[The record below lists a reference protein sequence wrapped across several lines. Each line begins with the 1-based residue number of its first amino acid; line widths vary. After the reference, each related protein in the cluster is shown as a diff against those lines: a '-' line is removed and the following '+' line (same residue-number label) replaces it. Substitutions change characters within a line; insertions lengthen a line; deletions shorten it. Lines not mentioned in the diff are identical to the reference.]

1 MIKNINLVKEIND
14 KNPKELN
21 NVNPETLTQVT
32 NNFVQHIDC
41 LCLDEFALS
50 DRNKIFGLMMN
61 KLCIGGVLS
70 LKIINLGLLANKI
83 KRAEMGGEKLSDII
97 SQTNSVWS
105 DHETNE
111 MLNKYRL
118 LIKGMYYDNIYT
130 IYQLEKT
137 V

>member
-1 MIKNINLVKEIND
+1 
-14 KNPKELN
+14 
-21 NVNPETLTQVT
+21 
-32 NNFVQHIDC
+32 
-41 LCLDEFALS
+41 
-50 DRNKIFGLMMN
+50 MN

-83 KRAEMGGEKLSDII
+83 KRAEMGGEKLSEIV

-111 MLNKYRL
+111 MLNKYKL